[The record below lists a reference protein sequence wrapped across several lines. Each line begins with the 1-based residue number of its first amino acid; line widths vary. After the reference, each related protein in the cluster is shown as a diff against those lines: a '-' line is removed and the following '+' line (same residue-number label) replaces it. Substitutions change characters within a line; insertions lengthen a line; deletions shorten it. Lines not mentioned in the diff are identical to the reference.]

1 MIYNNDTTMIRSTKI
16 KSVPRSEIFNVKIQ
30 DLAVED
36 RPREK
41 LMQKGCAALSTAELL
56 GIIIGSGNST
66 MSAVNLA
73 QTILCHYD
81 NDLNALAKCSVKDF
95 QKFKGI
101 GEAKAIAIISAIELT
116 RRRENQAKGVIPV
129 LCSSLSIYNLMK
141 AELSDKITEEFWVL
155 LLNNSSRLLKKQM
168 VSAGGMTNTIVDS
181 RVVFKTALEYNAT
194 KIVLVHNHPS
204 GDPTPSNSDIDLTK
218 RMVEVGKVL
227 NVSVLDHIIVS
238 GNAYFSFL
246 DENLVF

>member
-1 MIYNNDTTMIRSTKI
+1 MI
-16 KSVPRSEIFNVKIQ
+16 KSVNKKFNSKSEILNVKIQ
-30 DLAVED
+30 DLALDD

-73 QTILCHYD
+73 QAILSHYD

-116 RRRENQAKGVIPV
+116 RRREYPAKNCIPI
-129 LCSSLSIYNLMK
+129 LCSSSSIYNFMK
-141 AELSDKITEEFWVL
+141 AELADKITEELWIL
-155 LLNNSSRLLKKQM
+155 LLNNSNRLLRKQL
-168 VSAGGMTNTIVDS
+168 VSTGGITTTIIDS
-181 RVVFKTALEYNAT
+181 RVIFKFALEYNAT
-194 KIVLVHNHPS
+194 GIVLIHNHPS
-204 GDPTPSNSDIDLTK
+204 GNPHPSTSDIDLTK
-218 RMVEVGKVL
+218 KIIEGGKVL
-227 NVSVLDHIIVS
+227 SIPVLDHIIVAGS
-238 GNAYFSFL
+238 TYFSFV
-246 DENLVF
+246 DERLLF